1 MRYMYSKCVSFVYCM
16 FVLFMFLSA
25 ISFPVMFKECW
36 FFYFKSV
43 NTAAML
49 KKTVSPCRSSFTNCL
64 FLFVFPICLFLFV
77 FSYLSFPICLFLFV
91 FSYLFFPICLSYLF
105 FPICL
110 FLFVFPYFLFLFVFS
125 YLSFPICIFL
135 FVFSYLFFPF
145 CLFLFVFSYL
155 FSPPKTVF
163 GNWPLTNRLH
173 RFRKILLF
181 SRRY

>member
-49 KKTVSPCRSSFTNCL
+49 KKDSFTMQIFFSYL
-64 FLFVFPICLFLFV
+64 SFPICLFLFV

-91 FSYLFFPICLSYLF
+91 SPICFFLFVFSYLYFT
-105 FPICL
+105 ICL
-110 FLFVFPYFLFLFVFS
+110 FLFVFSF
-125 YLSFPICIFL
+125 LSFPICLFL
-135 FVFSYLFFPF
+135 LVFS
-145 CLFLFVFSYL
+145 SKN
-155 FSPPKTVF
+155 SI
-163 GNWPLTNRLH
+163 R
-173 RFRKILLF
+173 
-181 SRRY
+181 